1 MARLSRN
8 PLSPVSYSVAKG
20 VRKNNAVIRY
30 VVQLDDKL
38 SLQKRNVVFER
49 KVWLYSVTKASE
61 YLVAQGVYAQGDFIA
76 IVPSL
81 CLLETRGS
89 LDTDPQEYFG
99 GEILT
104 LDKARPWDNMT
115 GGIKANDDTMLWN
128 GYEYRIQKI
137 EAMEFWNND
146 PAKFRLTLKGG

>member
-49 KVWLYSVTKASE
+49 RVWLYSVTKASE

-76 IVPSL
+76 IVPAL

-89 LDTDPQEYFG
+89 LNTDPQEYFG

-104 LDKARPWDNMT
+104 LEKARPWDNMT
-115 GGIKANDDTMLWN
+115 GGIKANDDTMQWN

>member
-61 YLVAQGVYAQGDFIA
+61 YLVSDNENIA
-76 IVPSL
+76 SSIDLVFTDKEGHIVL
-81 CLLETRGS
+81 ADIKTTYGG
-89 LDTDPQEYFG
+89 LDRNY
-99 GEILT
+99 
-104 LDKARPWDNMT
+104 
-115 GGIKANDDTMLWN
+115 
-128 GYEYRIQKI
+128 KI